1 MDHKRWSTV
10 HRPLSVYNGE
20 MPTKKPNISDTSNNI
35 LVAEYEYIANAAV
48 QANEDRARVASFYL
62 VAVGSLVAALFST
75 QIFDITANFDT
86 LSFLF
91 SGLFLVLTLLG
102 TLTVIQLARLRSA
115 WYESMAALNQIKE
128 YAISKDK
135 DLEKAFRWRQKSMPP
150 LFKPNSVSYQQTVEV
165 AIISGLTLGAAVYFF
180 MIGIKSSVMEYNWGF
195 TITAAIIGFIFQLY
209 MYRRFLSR
217 NFKDR

>member
-1 MDHKRWSTV
+1 
-10 HRPLSVYNGE
+10 
-20 MPTKKPNISDTSNNI
+20 
-35 LVAEYEYIANAAV
+35 LVAEYEYIANSAI

-102 TLTVIQLARLRSA
+102 TLTVVQLARLRSA

-135 DLEKAFRWRQKSMPP
+135 DLAKAFRWRQRSMPP
-150 LFKPNSVSYQQTVEV
+150 LYKPNSVSYQQTIEV
-165 AIISGLTLGAAVYFF
+165 AILSGLMLGASVYFLLLGIQ
-180 MIGIKSSVMEYNWGF
+180 IGNPGVSWGL
-195 TITAAIIGFIFQLY
+195 TIIAAILGFIFQLY
-209 MYRRFLSR
+209 VYRRFLSR
-217 NFKDR
+217 HYQER

>member
-1 MDHKRWSTV
+1 MVDDGRLTMSIA

-20 MPTKKPNISDTSNNI
+20 MPTKKSIISDTSNNI

-91 SGLFLVLTLLG
+91 SGL
-102 TLTVIQLARLRSA
+102 TVVQLARLRSA

-150 LFKPNSVSYQQTVEV
+150 LFKPNSVSYQQTIEV
-165 AIISGLTLGAAVYFF
+165 ALLSGLTLGAAVYFF
-180 MIGIKSSVMEYNWGF
+180 MIGIQSNRIEYNWGF
-195 TITAAIIGFIFQLY
+195 TFAASIVGFISQLY
-209 MYRRFLSR
+209 TYRRFLSR
-217 NFKDR
+217 NFKDQ